1 MLSGEMR
8 EIMHTED
15 VPVVVVGAGPAGL
28 AAAIALARIGVETLL
43 VERRA
48 ELSSLPRATAV
59 SLRSMELIR
68 SWGVEDAVRA
78 EAVDVEWH
86 GWLSETLATV
96 AAGSMWP
103 TGIPTR
109 EQAALLSP
117 TAPACVP
124 QDHLEP
130 ALLEHL
136 RSLGASRVHLHTEV
150 VQVSNR
156 PEGVEVGLR
165 DVANGDL
172 RTVRAR
178 YLVAAD
184 GARSRIRRALGIAMR
199 GPDGLGH
206 VVTAIFR
213 APLWQAV
220 GEYRYG
226 VYSVTHPH
234 GAGTF
239 LPSGRGD
246 RWHYG
251 TWVDADDVNAYTP
264 QRFARRIRAGAG
276 VDDLDVSIER
286 TGSFSFAAQLADRF
300 RAGNVFLAGDSA
312 HRVTPRGGTGMNTAI
327 ASGHDLGW
335 KLGWV
340 LRGWAGPE
348 LLDTYEAERRPV
360 AAHNVARSADPDGST
375 RATADELHVDLG
387 GRIPH
392 VWVRIGDGRVST
404 LDLLSRGLTLF
415 TGPDH
420 RERGTAR
427 PTGGPPVTVRRLD
440 AVSARDGHPRS
451 RRAARAPRRRAG
463 AAVDGSRERCRV
475 RYQTRGPAAPSTRD
489 PTHVRGRRHHLNRPP
504 SRAAGRLS
512 AALRPTGDDRAAR
525 PGHGRRRQGREG
537 G

>member
-1 MLSGEMR
+1 MKDILSDEMT
-8 EIMHTED
+8 MHIED
-15 VPVVVVGAGPAGL
+15 APVVVVGAGPAGL
-28 AAAIALARIGVETLL
+28 AAAIALARLGVETML

-86 GWLSETLATV
+86 GWLSDTLAAV
-96 AAGSMWP
+96 AHGSMWP
-103 TGIPTR
+103 VGIPTR
-109 EQAALLSP
+109 EQAAVLSP

-124 QDHLEP
+124 QDRLEP
-130 ALLEHL
+130 VLFEHL
-136 RSLGASRVHLHTEV
+136 RSLPGTRVHLHTEV
-150 VQVSNR
+150 VGLNDR
-156 PEGVEVGLR
+156 PESVEVVLR
-165 DVANGDL
+165 DLQSGDL

-178 YLVAAD
+178 YVVAAD
-184 GARSRIRRALGIAMR
+184 GAHSRIRRAVGIAMR

-213 APLWQAV
+213 APLWPV
-220 GEYRYG
+220 LGDHRYG
-226 VYSVTHPH
+226 IYSVSHPQ

-251 TWVDADDVNAYTP
+251 TWVDAHDIDGYTP
-264 QRFARRIRAGAG
+264 ERFAERIRAGAG

-286 TGSFSFAAQLADRF
+286 TGAFSFAAQLADRF
-300 RAGNVFLAGDSA
+300 RAGNVLLAGDAA

-327 ASGHDLGW
+327 CGGHDLGW

-348 LLDTYEAERRPV
+348 LLDTYEAERRPI

-375 RATADELHVDLG
+375 RDAADELHVDLG

-392 VWVRIGDGRVST
+392 AWVHTDQGRVST

-415 TGPDH
+415 TGPDS
-420 RERGTAR
+420 TACEGQ
-427 PTGGPPVTVRRLD
+427 PAGGPPVTVRRLN
-440 AVSARDGHPRS
+440 AISARSLGIR
-451 RRAARAPRRRAG
+451 
-463 AAVDGSRERCRV
+463 
-475 RYQTRGPAAPSTRD
+475 
-489 PTHVRGRRHHLNRPP
+489 
-504 SRAAGRLS
+504 
-512 AALRPTGDDRAAR
+512 
-525 PGHGRRRQGREG
+525 GHGALLVRPDGTPAQRCTHDATAAA
-537 G
+537 